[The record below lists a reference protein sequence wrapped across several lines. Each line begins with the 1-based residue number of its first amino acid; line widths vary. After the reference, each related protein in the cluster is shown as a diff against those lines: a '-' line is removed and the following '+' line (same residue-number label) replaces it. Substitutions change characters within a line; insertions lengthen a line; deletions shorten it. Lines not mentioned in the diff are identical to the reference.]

1 MHNYVQTSVM
11 VKKQFAAAAL
21 VVSLLYTGVGSRQP
35 VHDSVNKMKAES

>member
-21 VVSLLYTGVGSRQP
+21 VVSLLYILELAA
-35 VHDSVNKMKAES
+35 DSQCMTVLIK